1 MNSYIVINAS
11 AGSGKTYSL
20 VKNILKICL
29 KSSNPEIIG
38 NILAVTFTN
47 KAAGEMKERILLWLE
62 KFSLNNYAKNPELI
76 LIQNDLK
83 EERVDISIEEL
94 HQRAKR
100 LFYYVLHNY
109 SVMSLCTIDSFNSKL
124 IRSFAYE
131 LGFSQNFELSIDPN
145 PIVTKAIDKTL
156 EKIGEDRQIS
166 EAFMDYVLYSLYN
179 EDKKLNLSKTLFE
192 NAKKFNNDVHY
203 FALKKNKDFDW
214 ISYKNER
221 DRLRNEI
228 DQLKENS
235 EKIAI
240 HSIDLIK
247 SRNLEIDDFSGGKS
261 NSIAVFFKKYLDK
274 SKPMLP
280 DSEEKALEKFEKL
293 NSSKAKNRSED
304 ISEILSEFLENRRK
318 IIYNYINIE
327 KNKKIH
333 KNLLPLRI
341 NKEIQEQIKRI
352 QKEDEIL
359 ILSEFNTLIYEFIRN
374 QSPMFINE
382 KIGENYQH
390 YFFDEFQDT
399 SFLQWENFI
408 PIRDSIFSQKNTS
421 FTIVGDPKQS
431 IYSFRGG
438 DAKLMLDIINK
449 KETSPQYADIQNL
462 EHNFRSSKNIV
473 IFNNLLYKYISE
485 SLNED
490 YKDIFG
496 KYSQQKPK
504 SENSGRVKIHLLEN
518 ENTEM
523 FFDDVSEKMVE
534 DITESIN
541 NGFSF
546 SDIAI
551 LCRKKSEIIKFSQL
565 LSKTQVNYL
574 GEKTFI
580 KTISDDGLS
589 LNLSSCVNAIIEY
602 ISWIAFPKN
611 EKHLAMCL
619 YYLDQY
625 ERIKINDFAAEI
637 TEILQYKNIEII
649 IKNIEN
655 KYGIKFPLYANS
667 INNFNFIENVLQEF
681 CIEGRETDYLL
692 NFLELAY
699 DFYQNSK
706 LSLNNF
712 IDFWKEIGCNSSIQT
727 SENTDSIRLMTIHKS
742 KGLEFPIVFI
752 PIKNSRIDTKDEEF
766 SDWYKISNSIN
777 NSLKSVNISNFKK
790 EFEFYDSEIQEFNE
804 KNSYKN
810 KIDRLC
816 TQYVATTRPVEQ
828 MFLYIQKPKKTNY
841 QEIYDFIM
849 LNNVSSENSFDFF
862 SINEKDLLKQNK
874 KKDENIIENVKLTSI
889 KNVSQKK
896 NKIYTKNNKNDESI
910 QNQNRRLGILTHE
923 ILEKIVTKEDASNVL
938 KYYILNGK
946 ISKNESDKIENKLT
960 KLFKNHSEY
969 FSGKYEILNERD
981 ILFNINNENK
991 LIRVDRIMKSPNGWI
1006 ILDFKTGIER
1016 EEHKSQVEMYK
1027 IALENSGE
1035 KVWKTEILYI

>member
-29 KSSNPEIIG
+29 KNSNPEIIE
-38 NILAVTFTN
+38 NVLAVTFTN
-47 KAAGEMKERILLWLE
+47 KAAGEMKERILVWLE
-62 KFSLNNYAKNPELI
+62 KFSLDNYAKNLELI

-83 EERVDISIEEL
+83 GEGVNISIEEL

-109 SVMSLCTIDSFNSKL
+109 SVMNICTIDSFNSKL

-131 LGFSQNFELSIDPN
+131 LGFSQNFELNIDPN
-145 PIVTKAIDKTL
+145 PTIIKAIDKTL
-156 EKIGEDRQIS
+156 EKIGEDKQLS

-179 EDKKLNLSKTLFE
+179 EDRKLNLSKILFE
-192 NAKKFNNDVHY
+192 SAKKFNSDIHY

-214 ISYKNER
+214 VSYKNER

-228 DQLKENS
+228 NQLEKES
-235 EKIAI
+235 KEMAI
-240 HSIDLIK
+240 SSIELIK

-261 NSIAVFFKKYLDK
+261 NSIAVFFKKYIEK
-274 SKPMLP
+274 CKPALP

-304 ISEILSEFLENRRK
+304 IFEILPKLLENRQK

-333 KNLLPLRI
+333 ANLLPLRI
-341 NKEIQEQIKRI
+341 NKEIQDQVKLI

-359 ILSEFNTLIYEFIRN
+359 ILSEFNVLIYEFIRK
-374 QSPMFINE
+374 QSSSFINE
-382 KIGENYQH
+382 KIGENYKY

-399 SFLQWENFI
+399 SFLQWENFV
-408 PIRDSIFSQKNTS
+408 PLRDSIFSQKNTN

-449 KETSPQYADIQNL
+449 KEISPKYADVQNL

-473 IFNNLLYKYISE
+473 EFNNLLYKYISKD
-485 SLNED
+485 LKED

-496 KYSQQKPK
+496 KYSHQISK
-504 SENSGRVKIHLLEN
+504 SKNAGRVKIHLLEN
-518 ENTEM
+518 ENTEI
-523 FFDDVSEKMVE
+523 FFDDVSQKMIE
-534 DITESIN
+534 DIKESMN
-541 NGFSF
+541 NGFLF

-565 LSKTQVNYL
+565 LSKTQIDYL
-574 GEKTFI
+574 GKKTFI

-589 LNLSSCVNAIIEY
+589 LNLSSCVNAIIEC
-602 ISWIAFPKN
+602 ISWIVFPEN
-611 EKHLAMCL
+611 EKHLAMSL

-625 ERIKINDFAAEI
+625 GRIKINDFADEI
-637 TEILQYKNIEII
+637 TNLLKDKDVKII

-655 KYGIKFPLYANS
+655 KYGIKFFLNRNNL
-667 INNFNFIENVLQEF
+667 NNFNFIENVLQEF
-681 CIEGRETDYLL
+681 CIEEKETDYLL
-692 NFLELAY
+692 NFLDLAY
-699 DFYQNSK
+699 DFYKTSN
-706 LSLNNF
+706 LSLRNF
-712 IDFWKEIGCNSSIQT
+712 IDFWREIGCNTSIQA
-727 SENTDSIRLMTIHKS
+727 SENIDAIRLTTIHKS

-752 PIKNSRIDTKDEEF
+752 PIKNSGKDTKDEEF
-766 SDWYKISNSIN
+766 SDWYEVSDSVK

-790 EFEFYDSEIQEFNE
+790 EFEAYDNEIREFNE
-804 KNSYKN
+804 KNFYKN
-810 KIDRLC
+810 KINRLC

-828 MFLYIQKPKKTNY
+828 MFLYLQKPKKTNY

-849 LNNVSSENSFDFF
+849 LNNRSSENSFDFF
-862 SINEKDLLKQNK
+862 SVNEKDLLKQNK
-874 KKDENIIENVKLTSI
+874 KNNKNVIKSIKLTSI
-889 KNVSQKK
+889 KNVLKK
-896 NKIYTKNNKNDESI
+896 ENDIWSKTNKNNDHC
-910 QNQNRRLGILTHE
+910 QNENLRLGILTHE
-923 ILEKIVTKEDASNVL
+923 ILEKTITEKDFPKIL
-938 KYYILNGK
+938 KHYTLSGK
-946 ISKNESDKIENKLT
+946 ISKDESDKIESKL
-960 KLFKNHSEY
+960 KNLFKNHSEY
-969 FSGKYEILNERD
+969 FNGKYEISNERE

-991 LIRVDRIMKSPNGWI
+991 LIRIDRLLKSTNGWI

-1016 EEHKSQVEMYK
+1016 EEHKNQIETYK
-1027 IALENSGE
+1027 MALENIGE
-1035 KVWKTEILYI
+1035 KVWKAEVLYI